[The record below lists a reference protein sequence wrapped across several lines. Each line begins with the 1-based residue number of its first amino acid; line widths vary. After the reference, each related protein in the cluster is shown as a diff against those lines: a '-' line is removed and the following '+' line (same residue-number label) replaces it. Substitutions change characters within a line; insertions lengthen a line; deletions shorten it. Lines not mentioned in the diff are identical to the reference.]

1 MLKSI
6 LEQTTGPLT
15 PSQVKILM
23 DLTTTDIKVNNIGFR
38 RRTSLSDVIRVA
50 EISHRILTRWER

>member
-15 PSQVKILM
+15 TTQFAHLM
-23 DLTTTDIKVNNIGFR
+23 DLTTTDIRVNNIGFKR
-38 RRTSLSDVIRVA
+38 KTSLSDVIRVA
-50 EISHRILTRWER
+50 EISHRILTRWEI